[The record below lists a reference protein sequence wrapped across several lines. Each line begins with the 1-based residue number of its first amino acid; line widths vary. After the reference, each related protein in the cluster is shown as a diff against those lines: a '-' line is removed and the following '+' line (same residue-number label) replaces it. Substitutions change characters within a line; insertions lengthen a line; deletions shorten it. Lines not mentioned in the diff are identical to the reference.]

1 MNVGIC
7 EEFTKY
13 INIKDVNVILELGA
27 RDGLYTKSYLDFY
40 DPDSLY
46 SIDCNPDVSSTIL
59 ENIKNLEKV
68 KFYAIALSC
77 KKGTVDFFINN
88 DCHGSSSLYDHPI
101 CSTTKI
107 SVESKTLD
115 DFCEE
120 EGIEGID
127 LIIADV
133 EGAEAQIFKDQK
145 ALKKVKYIIA
155 EAKYDPAFKGK
166 YFPHL
171 SDLENSISPFGFK
184 LVSMTYATPC
194 RSFGDTLWIR
204 Q

>member
-1 MNVGIC
+1 MNVGIY
-7 EEFTKY
+7 EGFTKH
-13 INIKDVNVILELGA
+13 INIQDVNVILELGA

-46 SIDCNPDVSSTIL
+46 SIDCNPNVSSTII

-68 KFYAIALSC
+68 KFYPIALSC
-77 KKGTVDFFINN
+77 SKGIVDFFINHQ
-88 DCHGSSSLYDHPI
+88 CHGSSSLYDHPT

-115 DFCEE
+115 GFCED
-120 EGIEGID
+120 EGIESID

-145 ALKKVKYIIA
+145 ILKKVKYIIS
-155 EAKYDPAFKGK
+155 EAKYNSSFKGK
-166 YFPHL
+166 DYPHL
-171 SDLENSISPFGFK
+171 SDLENSLSPFGFK
-184 LVSMTYATPC
+184 LASKLEAPGGA
-194 RSFGDTLWIR
+194 FGDTLWIKNI
-204 Q
+204 